1 MYIFLSLLA
10 ALSFTCG
17 GVAMKYCD
25 GYRNFFPSLMIYV
38 MFAVGATLQ
47 TIAMK
52 QAELGATYILVLG
65 LEAALAF
72 VFGIYFFQEGISF
85 WKLCGVAMIVGGIIL
100 LRQE

>member
-17 GVAMKYCD
+17 GVAMKYCF
-25 GYRNFFPSLMIYV
+25 GFTRLFPTVMIYV

-72 VFGIYFFQEGISF
+72 VFGIYFFQEGVSLF
-85 WKLCGVAMIVGGIIL
+85 KLLGVALIVGGIIL

>member
-1 MYIFLSLLA
+1 
-10 ALSFTCG
+10 
-17 GVAMKYCD
+17 MKYCD
-25 GYRNFFPSLMIYV
+25 GFTRLFPTMMIYV

-72 VFGIYFFQEGISF
+72 VFGIYFFQEGVSLF
-85 WKLCGVAMIVGGIIL
+85 KLLGVAMIVGGIIL